1 MSLIE
6 PVKKGGRTLFFRS
19 HPTLSGEVSKRVYD
33 GDGLGGEFAD
43 RQPMRFL
50 GCDTAE
56 VAYRVP
62 ISPMSFKGSQ
72 KIAAPLWEVY
82 LTDPFAPGAWP
93 DFPDGGLHELVRQSL
108 SGRYGPDAAAN
119 HARHAAAGRQ
129 ALIDMIEGDRET
141 LGHPAD
147 EPVRLFVALSHE
159 VFDSY
164 GRLLAFVNT
173 DEEDADRRP
182 RLYNERQI
190 ALGMATPFFIW
201 PNVDPF
207 RGQPSVTDAALPPKL
222 LRRMARQGSLGR
234 ARSDARD
241 ARAAGLGIYDPADP
255 LKIPAFE
262 LRMLGDRKL
271 PSRWVIDLAAED
283 DDPAL
288 LPPEGYPLVAN
299 AEDRLFVPPE
309 YVPLFAQ
316 KGWNPTKLVRW

>member
-6 PVKKGGRTLFFRS
+6 SVKRGGRTLFFRS
-19 HPTLSGEVSKRVYD
+19 HPVLSGDIAKRVYD
-33 GDGLGGEFAD
+33 GDGLGGEFSG

-56 VAYRVP
+56 IAYRVP
-62 ISPMSFKGSQ
+62 ISPTSFKGSQ
-72 KIAAPLWEVY
+72 KIDGPLWEAY
-82 LTDPFAPGAWP
+82 LADPFSDGMWP
-93 DFPDGGLHELVRQSL
+93 AFPEGGLHDLVRDNL
-108 SGRYGPDAAAN
+108 EARCRPGAAAN
-119 HARHAAAGRQ
+119 HAKHAAAGRQ
-129 ALIDMIEGDRET
+129 ALIDMIEADRAA
-141 LGHPAD
+141 LGLPATD
-147 EPVRLFVALSHE
+147 PVPLFVALSHE

-173 DEEDADRRP
+173 DEKDAARRP

-207 RGQPSVTDAALPPKL
+207 RGQPSVTEAALPPKA
-222 LRRMARQGSLGR
+222 LRRMAKQGAL
-234 ARSDARD
+234 ARVRTDAKD

-255 LKIPAFE
+255 LQVPAFE

-271 PSRWVIDLAAED
+271 PSRWVIDLSAEQ
-283 DDPAL
+283 DDPTL
-288 LPPEGYPLVAN
+288 LPPEGYPLVLN
-299 AEDRLFVPPE
+299 AEDRLFIPAE

-316 KGWNPTKLVRW
+316 HGWNPARLVRW